1 MNVKI
6 IFLPLI
12 VFFILV
18 ISASAFSQP
27 VDLKV
32 EYYDFIYA
40 YSGDYVNIVGKL
52 SNTGN
57 VNYKDVSITVKF
69 FDENNKIISREE
81 ILVPYI
87 LSKEN
92 RYFKKMTSRN
102 TGIEHSKI
110 EIISFSILSEKKC
123 NEKISVLENRK
134 YKYKTKFREYLAIEG
149 TLINDSYLL
158 LQNIRIDVIFLDKQN
173 NIIDLNSNI
182 VKNLSPGESGEF
194 IVSSPY
200 INKIHRWLFQVIC
213 I

>member
-1 MNVKI
+1 MRAKNG
-6 IFLPLI
+6 FLQLLI
-12 VFFILV
+12 FFILI

-27 VDLKV
+27 ADLKI

-52 SNTGN
+52 TNTGDI
-57 VNYKDVSITVKF
+57 NYKDISITVKLY
-69 FDENNKIISREE
+69 DKDNRLISREK
-81 ILVPYI
+81 IVVPYI

-92 RYFKKMTSRN
+92 RYFKKMSPKN
-102 TGIEHSKI
+102 MGIERSKI
-110 EIISFSILSEKKC
+110 EITNFSILTKKMC

-134 YKYKTKFREYLAIEG
+134 YKYKTKFREYLAVEG
-149 TLINDSYLL
+149 TLINNSDVS
-158 LQNIRIDVIFLDKQN
+158 LQNIRVDVIFLDEQD

-182 VKNLSPGESGEF
+182 VKNLPPGESGKF

-200 INKIHRWLFQVIC
+200 ISKIHRWLFQVIC